1 MPQASNILQDIKMD
15 QASMI
20 LQDTMMLQV
29 FNLLKG
35 TNLSQ
40 ASMLLQDI
48 KVTQASNLL
57 QDTKVTQASKER
69 YVMMSE
75 AEGDPKNAKEWSHVG
90 MYAILEVENML
101 NIPKHAGKH
110 VVSVILQA
118 SMLPMDT
125 KLPQASKL
133 LLTSEVTQAYKIL
146 QASKVQFKNLPNCAK
161 MILR

>member
-40 ASMLLQDI
+40 ASKLLQDT
-48 KVTQASNLL
+48 KVTQASKLL

-69 YVMMSE
+69 YVMMLE
-75 AEGDPKNAKEWSHVG
+75 AEGDPKNAKEWSLVG
-90 MYAILEVENML
+90 MYAILKVENMQ
-101 NIPKHAGKH
+101 NILKHAGKL

-118 SMLPMDT
+118 SMLPKDT
-125 KLPQASKL
+125 KLPRASKL
-133 LLTSEVTQAYKIL
+133 ILTSEVPQVYKVL
-146 QASKVQFKNLPNCAK
+146 RASKVQFKNLTNCAK